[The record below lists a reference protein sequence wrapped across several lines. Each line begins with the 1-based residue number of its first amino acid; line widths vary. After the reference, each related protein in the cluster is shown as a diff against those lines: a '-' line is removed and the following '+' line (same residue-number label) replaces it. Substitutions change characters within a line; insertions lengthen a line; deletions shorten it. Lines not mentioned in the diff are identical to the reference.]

1 MIKLASIML
10 CGLPTQFTSVEL
22 YQAYADYE
30 DMMQLS
36 EALIRDCAMQACGTL
51 QV

>member
-1 MIKLASIML
+1 ML